1 MESTILVLLSM
12 AIRSKGRQ
20 LMENMK
26 LPIALVI
33 AMVLQISGGVW
44 WVSQQAATIQS
55 LEATVSEMSSRM
67 AIEDAVNL
75 RRDVTEHR
83 TNIDELWEETE
94 YLWESMDSFD
104 LMLREQIKIKA
115 RISVIEKQ
123 LEFVDRDH
131 MKMMENK

>member
-75 RRDVTEHR
+75 RRDVTEHG

-115 RISVIEKQ
+115 RISMIEKQ

>member
-1 MESTILVLLSM
+1 
-12 AIRSKGRQ
+12 
-20 LMENMK
+20 MENMK

-75 RRDVTEHR
+75 RRDVTEHG